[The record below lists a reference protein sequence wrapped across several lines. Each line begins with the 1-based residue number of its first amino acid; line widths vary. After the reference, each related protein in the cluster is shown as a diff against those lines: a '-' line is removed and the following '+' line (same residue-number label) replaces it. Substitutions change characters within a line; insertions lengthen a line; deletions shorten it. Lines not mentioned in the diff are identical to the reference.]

1 MEILWRD
8 GGMAGNTYHI
18 GQEVRP
24 IFDHTNWVKSTI
36 VEIRNTFRG
45 KELLLKNGVI
55 IAAKDVITMPITNI
69 VKLIPGDKF

>member
-8 GGMAGNTYHI
+8 GGMADNTYNI

-24 IFDHTNWVKSTI
+24 IFDHANWVKSTI
-36 VEIRNTFRG
+36 VEIRNAFRG

-55 IAAKDVITMPITNI
+55 IATKDVITMPFNITHQLP
-69 VKLIPGDKF
+69 KDKF